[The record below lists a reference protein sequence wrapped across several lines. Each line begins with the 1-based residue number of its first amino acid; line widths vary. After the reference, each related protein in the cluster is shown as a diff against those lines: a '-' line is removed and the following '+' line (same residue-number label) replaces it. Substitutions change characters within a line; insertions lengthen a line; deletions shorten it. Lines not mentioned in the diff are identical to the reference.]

1 MLFSAIKFAG
11 NAPVGAKMLGVLS
24 MFLLSTIVILFL
36 LRVTSSAATG
46 LPTCMLSVQK
56 SQTRRV
62 NTPTSLCICV
72 CVVCVCV
79 CERAREYRR

>member
-1 MLFSAIKFAG
+1 
-11 NAPVGAKMLGVLS
+11 VLS
-24 MFLLSTIVILFL
+24 VFLLSTIVILFL

-62 NTPTSLCICV
+62 NTPTSLCIRV

-79 CERAREYRR
+79 KERAREYRR

>member
-24 MFLLSTIVILFL
+24 VFLLSTIVILFL

-46 LPTCMLSVQK
+46 LPTCMLSVRK
-56 SQTRRV
+56 RV
-62 NTPTSLCICV
+62 RHVVLIHPLLYVYVCVWCV
-72 CVVCVCV
+72 CV
-79 CERAREYRR
+79 